1 MRGATSTAK
10 RDLGGTMRCRDAAST
25 LAWVRPMLP
34 QFGITRLANVTGLDR
49 IGIPVWMCIRPNG
62 RSLSVSQG
70 KGVTADLAQASAVME
85 SIELYHAEHVGPPD
99 LVASYREARR
109 HHAVLN
115 PRDLQPGPCW
125 QTYTPRRP
133 MAWIRGTELASGEPL
148 LVPHVRVSMHWSRSH
163 PDDGLLFVTSSGLAS
178 GNHRSEALCHAMFE
192 VIERDCER
200 RWERMSPA
208 AQRSRELDAGTVD
221 PPVLRGLLDQFAGAG
236 VSVRMWDMTSEVGIP
251 AFGCSI
257 DEAGPL
263 GRTGPYDGFGCH
275 LSAEIALSRAMTEAA
290 QSRLTFIA
298 GSRDDLYPSCYE
310 STNHSTPRPPIPPP
324 TRRFQQRRVTAP
336 RGHVRG

>member
-1 MRGATSTAK
+1 M
-10 RDLGGTMRCRDAAST
+10 
-25 LAWVRPMLP
+25 
-34 QFGITRLANVTGLDR
+34 
-49 IGIPVWMCIRPNG
+49 
-62 RSLSVSQG
+62 SQG

-85 SIELYHAEHVGPPD
+85 SIELYHAEHVEPARPGRVVPRGAAAPRGPGSPRPAAGS
-99 LVASYREARR
+99 LLAR
-109 HHAVLN
+109 
-115 PRDLQPGPCW
+115 P
-125 QTYTPRRP
+125 TPPTRP
-133 MAWIRGTELASGEPL
+133 IAWIRGTDLASGEPL
-148 LVPHVRVSMHWSRSH
+148 LVPHARVNMHWSRSH

-208 AQRSRELDAGTVD
+208 AQRSRELDADTVD

-263 GRTGPYDGFGCH
+263 GRTGPTTG
-275 LSAEIALSRAMTEAA
+275 SAAISRRRSRCRA
-290 QSRLTFIA
+290 Q
-298 GSRDDLYPSCYE
+298 
-310 STNHSTPRPPIPPP
+310 
-324 TRRFQQRRVTAP
+324 
-336 RGHVRG
+336 